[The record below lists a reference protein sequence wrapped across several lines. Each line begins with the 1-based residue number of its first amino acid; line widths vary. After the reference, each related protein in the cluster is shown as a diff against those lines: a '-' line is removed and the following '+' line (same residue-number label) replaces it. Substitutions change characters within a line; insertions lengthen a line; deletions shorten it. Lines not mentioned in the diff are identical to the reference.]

1 VGFESEDR
9 RFALAVRRE
18 VGEWRPGR
26 GPDLRDLMERVERRP
41 WRATVAV
48 ASTIGAAAVAM
59 LLLLA
64 VATVLLAPTL
74 PGGEVVKEH
83 LVQTP

>member
-1 VGFESEDR
+1 VGLESEDR
-9 RFALAVRRE
+9 RFAQAVRGE
-18 VGEWRPGR
+18 VGEWRCSR
-26 GPDLRDLMERVERRP
+26 GPDLQDLMERVERRP
-41 WRATVAV
+41 WRTTVAV

-64 VATVLLAPTL
+64 VATVVLAPTI

>member
-1 VGFESEDR
+1 
-9 RFALAVRRE
+9 
-18 VGEWRPGR
+18 
-26 GPDLRDLMERVERRP
+26 MERVERRP

-64 VATVLLAPTL
+64 VATVVLAPTL

-83 LVQTP
+83 LIQTP